1 MDVVL
6 EGAWRLERNHLIRVQ
21 HLAAQYDAM
30 THFQILPFIQ
40 ASVTSQQG
48 V

>member
-1 MDVVL
+1 MWGWM
-6 EGAWRLERNHLIRVQ
+6 GAWRLERNHLIRVQ

-40 ASVTSQQG
+40 ACDITAG